1 MWTAIKRD
9 VRWVDGILE
18 APWTRT
24 PQSLV
29 NCFLCKQI
37 RSNHCPPNGPNR
49 LTNNNNKERRMI
61 SRSGSGRDSEE
72 FKFLLCSSQSDCQ
85 EVEGTCVF
93 LGVDKRSSSVDFWN
107 LSLGQLTGAQ
117 EGLFCDFLLLFH
129 SLVSNWKGDSESQE

>member
-1 MWTAIKRD
+1 MGFLLLLHLK
-9 VRWVDGILE
+9 

-24 PQSLV
+24 PHPQSLV

-37 RSNHCPPNGPNR
+37 RSNHCPPNGHIR
-49 LTNNNNKERRMI
+49 LTNNKIKGRRRRNR
-61 SRSGSGRDSEE
+61 SRRSGRDSEE
-72 FKFLLCSSQSDCQ
+72 FKFLLRSSQSDCQ